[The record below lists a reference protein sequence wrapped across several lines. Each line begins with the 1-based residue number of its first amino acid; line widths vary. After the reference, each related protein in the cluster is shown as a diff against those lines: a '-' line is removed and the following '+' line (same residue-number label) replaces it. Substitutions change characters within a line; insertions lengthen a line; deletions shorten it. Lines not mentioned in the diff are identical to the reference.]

1 MQHLKIVTAL
11 KKISLEYV
19 VVIKCV
25 VKLCNTKQSNVIL
38 KNIRKTNKNRI
49 LSIKLRYIQI

>member
-25 VKLCNTKQSNVIL
+25 VKLCNTRQSNVIL

-49 LSIKLRYIQI
+49 LNIKLRYIQI